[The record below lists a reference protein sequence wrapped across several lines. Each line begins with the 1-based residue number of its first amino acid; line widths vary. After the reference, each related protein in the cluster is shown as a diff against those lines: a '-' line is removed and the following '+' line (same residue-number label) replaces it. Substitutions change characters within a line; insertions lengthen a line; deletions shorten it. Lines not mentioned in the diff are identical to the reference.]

1 MEVVNIMATFFV
13 CDMSVIE
20 QIYQHYTKRHL
31 ISTDSRTI
39 EKDCVFVAIKGERFD
54 GNDFAYQV
62 ATDGIAS
69 CVIADRKDLPHHE
82 RLFIVDDSISALQ
95 QLARLH
101 RERCKTPIIGI
112 TGTNGKTTTKE
123 LTSAV
128 LSKKYNIIYT
138 QGNFN
143 NHIGVPLTLLQIK
156 PDTEMAVVEMGA
168 NHINEIAQLC
178 SIAQPNFGV
187 ITNIGKAH
195 IEGFGSFE
203 GVVKTKN
210 ELYEYLRAH
219 DGKIFVNYDNT
230 LLRELSKDLVCYS
243 YGKDNNADV
252 SSEVS
257 SSDPYLII
265 RWNEK
270 EVKTNLI
277 GEYNFENVMAAI
289 SIGAYFKVDEQQIIE
304 AIENYYPT
312 NNRSQ
317 YIKTDKNE
325 VVMDAYNANPVSM
338 SNAIRNF
345 RKICG
350 NKALLILGDMKE
362 LGKESENEHLIIIN
376 LIKDLNFKEVLLVG
390 EELCKA
396 DSQNSFYHFNK
407 VEDVIEF
414 ISSNEIQD
422 RKILVKG
429 SNSIHL
435 EKLKNIL

>member
-1 MEVVNIMATFFV
+1 MN
-13 CDMSVIE
+13 VIE
-20 QIYQHYTKRHL
+20 KIYQHYTKRHL
-31 ISTDSRTI
+31 VSTDSRNI

-54 GNDFAYQV
+54 GNDFAYKV
-62 ATDGIAS
+62 ASDGIAA

-95 QLARLH
+95 QLAKLH
-101 RERCKTPIIGI
+101 RERINIPVIGI

-123 LTSAV
+123 LTAAV

-138 QGNFN
+138 QGNYN
-143 NHIGVPLTLLQIK
+143 NHIGVPLTLLQMR

-178 SIAQPNFGV
+178 SIAQPDFGL

-210 ELYEYLRAH
+210 ELYEHIRNNG
-219 DGKIFVNYDNT
+219 GKIFVNNDNT
-230 LLRELSKDLVCYS
+230 LLRELSKDLTCFS
-243 YGKDNNADV
+243 YGKDNNADIKAEVV
-252 SSEVS
+252 SFN
-257 SSDPYLII
+257 PYLTI
-265 RWNEK
+265 RWNDNEI
-270 EVKTNLI
+270 KTNLI
-277 GEYNFENVMAAI
+277 GEYNFENVLAAI
-289 SIGAYFKVDEQQIIE
+289 SIGTYFNVDKTQIIK
-304 AIENYYPT
+304 AIEDYYPT

-325 VVMDAYNANPVSM
+325 IVMDAYNANPVSM

-345 RKICG
+345 RRISS
-350 NKALLILGDMKE
+350 NNALLILGDMKE
-362 LGKESENEHLIIIN
+362 LGKDSENEHSIIIS
-376 LIKDLNFKEVLLVG
+376 LVKELGFNKVFLVG
-390 EELCKA
+390 EELLKA
-396 DSQNSFYHFNK
+396 DIDKSFSHFS
-407 VEDVIEF
+407 DVDEL
-414 ISSNEIQD
+414 ISYINTHEVKNH
-422 RKILVKG
+422 KILVKG